1 MTNHCRKIFA
11 QAIVMGLILSYV
23 QCAYTYEVVVGLGST
38 ADPSASIAMG
48 DRSQWP
54 VVADLSWGPLA
65 NASPIAT
72 LAKSQQKAIFD
83 NFKQR
88 RAIAEIP
95 YRSIRWDSA
104 QPHITWVENFGF
116 SVPYVFIPSG
126 SAGDSMMTRAELLRA
141 KARFPDKKI
150 IMNTYSWA
158 NNHVHVESVQDIL
171 DGVCIE
177 YAPHVERFNIA
188 THVAPFAEWAYN
200 NDKILM
206 FLMWPL
212 PDEDRFAYYATQFA
226 RIIYEENVDRLPRGW
241 MKSDKFIFSPANYTF
256 GTSKLTYVPEDAENT
271 VLGAAKALL
280 LIRPELDAGPVR
292 PRPDISYINLLLLS
306 E

>member
-1 MTNHCRKIFA
+1 MSTDRKIFVKVISA
-11 QAIVMGLILSYV
+11 AIMLFWLPS
-23 QCAYTYEVVVGLGST
+23 AFAYEVAVGLGST
-38 ADPSASIAMG
+38 ADPSATIAMG
-48 DRSQWP
+48 DRSKWP

-65 NASPIAT
+65 NFVPIRF
-72 LAKSQQKAIFD
+72 LERSQQEAIFD

-95 YRSIRWDSA
+95 FRQIRWTSS
-104 QPHITWVENFGF
+104 QPHIDWVEGFGL

-126 SAGDSMMTRAELLRA
+126 SAGDSMLTREELLRA

-150 IMNTYSWA
+150 IMNTYSWV

-177 YAPHVERFNIA
+177 YYPHNARFNIA
-188 THVAPFAEWAYN
+188 AHVAPFAEWAYN

-206 FLMWPL
+206 FLMPPL
-212 PDEDRFAYYATQFA
+212 LDEDRFAYYATQFA
-226 RIIYEENVDRLPRGW
+226 QIIYEENLDRLPKGW

-256 GTSKLTYVPEDAENT
+256 GASKLTYVPEDEENT
-271 VLGAAKALL
+271 VLGAVKALL
-280 LIRPELDAGPVR
+280 RIRPDLDAEPE
-292 PRPDISYINLLLLS
+292 PSKPYIGIINSLLLLF